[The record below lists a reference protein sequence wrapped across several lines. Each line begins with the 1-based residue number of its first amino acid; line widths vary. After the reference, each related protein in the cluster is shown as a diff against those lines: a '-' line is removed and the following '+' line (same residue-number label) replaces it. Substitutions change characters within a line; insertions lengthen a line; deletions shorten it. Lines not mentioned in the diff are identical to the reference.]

1 MGIRPR
7 SDRKKQ
13 AFLGFFFAATTMSKA
28 VPVPK
33 AFQHNAFTLRSESEV
48 LPYRDASLSVDERVE
63 DLIQRM
69 TLEEKAGQLFQ
80 SILNL
85 PANDSSALS
94 NTTILAVEGNF
105 QTHFNLAGT
114 LSKPRVA
121 AQWYN
126 NLQQAALNTRL
137 GIPVTMSS
145 DPRHSYTDALGSQIA
160 ATAFSQWP
168 ESLGLAALRD
178 AETVRKFANIAR
190 QEYLAI
196 GLRSALHPQIDLAT
210 EPRWARIGG
219 TMGED
224 ANLTAELV
232 VAYIEGFTGESFGN
246 QSVTTVTKHFPG
258 SGPVQDGEDSHFT
271 YGKNATYPGNMF
283 EHHLIPFKAA
293 IAAGARQIM
302 PYYSRPIGTKYE
314 EVASGM
320 NKGIVTD
327 LLRGEL
333 GFEGIVVTDWGLVTD
348 AIIRG
353 QDMPARAWGAEN
365 LTEIQRAEK
374 IINAGADQFGGE
386 QRFDLILQLVGNG
399 TISEDRID
407 ISVRRLLREKFEL
420 GLFENPFVDV
430 DAADSLV
437 GTPEFVAAGK
447 DTQRR
452 SFTLLTNNDTV
463 LPLTHSKSLKFYTE
477 GLNKTLLAERD
488 ITTVDS
494 PADADLAL
502 IRLQAPYEPRPGGFE
517 ANYHAGS
524 LEYNATERAR
534 QAAIYAAVPTIVDIY
549 LDRPAAIPEIA
560 EQAKALMANY
570 GAAGEAFLDVVFGVD
585 GYTPEGKLPFDLPRS
600 MAAVEASK
608 EDVPFDTENPV
619 FRFGHGLSY
628 GGDDC

>member
-1 MGIRPR
+1 MGIRTR
-7 SDRKKQ
+7 NDRKKQ
-13 AFLGFFFAATTMSKA
+13 AFLGFFFAATAMSKA
-28 VPVPK
+28 IPASK
-33 AFQHNAFTLRSESEV
+33 AFQHNAYTTRSDAEAF
-48 LPYRDASLSVDERVE
+48 PYRDASLPVDERVN

-85 PANDSSALS
+85 PANGSSELV
-94 NTTILAVEGNF
+94 NTTVLALEGNF

-114 LSKPRVA
+114 VDSPRVA
-121 AQWYN
+121 AEWYN
-126 NLQQAALNTRL
+126 NVQQAALNTRL

-145 DPRHSYTDALGSQIA
+145 DPRHSYTDALGSQIL
-160 ATAFSQWP
+160 ATSFSQWP
-168 ESLGLAALRD
+168 QSLGLAALRD
-178 AETVRKFANIAR
+178 TEVVRRFADIAR

-232 VAYIEGFTGESFGN
+232 VAYIEGFTGETFGN

-258 SGPVQDGEDSHFT
+258 SGPVQGGEDSHFT
-271 YGKNATYPGNMF
+271 YGKNATYPGNNF

-302 PYYSRPIGTKYE
+302 PYYSRPVGTKYE

-327 LLRGEL
+327 LLRNEL
-333 GFEGIVVTDWGLVTD
+333 GFEGIVVTDWGLITD

-365 LTEIQRAEK
+365 LTEIERAEK
-374 IINAGADQFGGE
+374 ILNAGADQFGGE
-386 QRFDLILQLVGNG
+386 QRFDLIFQLVGNG
-399 TISEDRID
+399 TITEDRID
-407 ISVRRLLREKFEL
+407 ISVRRLLREKFLL
-420 GLFENPFVDV
+420 GLFENPFVDAE
-430 DAADSLV
+430 AADALV

-447 DTQRR
+447 DTQRK

-463 LPLTHSKSLKFYTE
+463 LPLKHNKSVKFYTE
-477 GLNKTLLAERD
+477 GLNKTLLADRE
-488 ITTVDS
+488 ITTVDT
-494 PADADLAL
+494 PEEADIAI
-502 IRLQAPYEPRPGGFE
+502 IRLQAPYEPRSGGFE

-534 QAAIYAAVPTIVDIY
+534 QAAIYSTVPTIVDMF

-560 EQAKALMANY
+560 EQAKALIANY
-570 GAAGEAFLDVVFGVD
+570 GAAGDALLDVLFGVD
-585 GYTPEGKLPFDLPRS
+585 GYKPQGKLPFDLPRS
-600 MAAVEASK
+600 MAAVEASR

-628 GGDDC
+628 EDDDC